1 MPLGTPLPPPLPL
14 PPPPRPSRLSWPG
27 PRCLPRT
34 IVPSTAA
41 GGGRGA
47 GRGTQ
52 EALRGAGRGCGV
64 RRPGGLA
71 GTMNQAPQT
80 HSPRSSSPGRQE
92 SPFCR
97 AAAAA
102 FLGMARPGRRSGRA
116 GGEAG
121 SCPSFLPF
129 FEVKIP
135 SSRWGGS
142 ARRGPGGLRC
152 QPPRLGG
159 ARGLRA
165 PRPCP
170 AALPRDGGRGWRISC
185 LGLSGNGPAAAVGP
199 RVWSVLARPRR
210 LGRAGAARMAHSG
223 RPPATPGGPSRLAAH
238 RARPGARAARP
249 PAPRAPRPAAGCRR
263 ESMPGVSS
271 PGARSGSALPRPRA
285 LRIGRP
291 ARVSPAAG
299 ATQKV
304 PAALRPPARAPAP
317 AIFVNLQLPS
327 EPEKLKGRAGAE
339 RQRETPPPP
348 RAAPPSAAVGAP
360 PARRAAG
367 AVLVPAG
374 LAPARRR
381 RRRLGRSLPGAYRNL
396 LCGVTAFRLNPASS
410 SRLPPPPR
418 RSRMLARCAAPPPGS
433 GRLREDAAAHRGRRA
448 RPVAP
453 GLPAIPG
460 DRREGRERG
469 RPARA
474 PRAP

>member
-135 SSRWGGS
+135 SSRWGGE
-142 ARRGPGGLRC
+142 
-152 QPPRLGG
+152 
-159 ARGLRA
+159 RA
-165 PRPCP
+165 PRPGRAP
-170 AALPRDGGRGWRISC
+170 LSASSARRRTWASGAATLPGSTSPRRRPGLAHLLPRALGKRPGGGRGAE
-185 LGLSGNGPAAAVGP
+185 GVVGAGATAPTGSGGSRTDGAQRPAARHARRPFPPRGSQSAARRPGGTPSGPARPAARRWLSA
-199 RVWSVLARPRR
+199 RVHARR
-210 LGRAGAARMAHSG
+210 LLAGGPQRLSS
-223 RPPATPGGPSRLAAH
+223 PATPGPAH
-238 RARPGARAARP
+238 RTPCARVPGGRGNSEGLRGAAATRPGPGSCHFCQPPTSERARETERKGGGRKAEGNTASSPRGTSERGRGRAACP
-249 PAPRAPRPAAGCRR
+249 PGRRGC
-263 ESMPGVSS
+263 PG
-271 PGARSGSALPRPRA
+271 PCRPRPR
-285 LRIGRP
+285 
-291 ARVSPAAG
+291 SP
-299 ATQKV
+299 
-304 PAALRPPARAPAP
+304 
-317 AIFVNLQLPS
+317 
-327 EPEKLKGRAGAE
+327 
-339 RQRETPPPP
+339 PPPP
-348 RAAPPSAAVGAP
+348 RPQPP
-360 PARRAAG
+360 
-367 AVLVPAG
+367 
-374 LAPARRR
+374 
-381 RRRLGRSLPGAYRNL
+381 RSL
-396 LCGVTAFRLNPASS
+396 
-410 SRLPPPPR
+410 
-418 RSRMLARCAAPPPGS
+418 
-433 GRLREDAAAHRGRRA
+433 
-448 RPVAP
+448 
-453 GLPAIPG
+453 
-460 DRREGRERG
+460 
-469 RPARA
+469 
-474 PRAP
+474 

>member
-135 SSRWGGS
+135 SSRWGGGARAAARAGS
-142 ARRGPGGLRC
+142 AVSLLGSAAHVGFGRRDPARQHFPATAAGAGASPASGSRETARRRPWGRGCGRC
-152 QPPRLGG
+152 WRDRADWVGREPHGWRTAAGRPPR
-159 ARGLRA
+159 
-165 PRPCP
+165 P
-170 AALPRDGGRGWRISC
+170 AALPASRLTERGPAPGRHALRPRAPRGPPLAVGASPCPASPRR
-185 LGLSGNGPAAAVGP
+185 GPAAAQLSRDPGPCASDALRACPRRPGQLRRSPRRCGHPPGP
-199 RVWSVLARPRR
+199 RLLPFLSTSNFRASPR
-210 LGRAGAARMAHSG
+210 
-223 RPPATPGGPSRLAAH
+223 
-238 RARPGARAARP
+238 
-249 PAPRAPRPAAGCRR
+249 
-263 ESMPGVSS
+263 
-271 PGARSGSALPRPRA
+271 
-285 LRIGRP
+285 
-291 ARVSPAAG
+291 
-299 ATQKV
+299 
-304 PAALRPPARAPAP
+304 
-317 AIFVNLQLPS
+317 N
-327 EPEKLKGRAGAE
+327 
-339 RQRETPPPP
+339 
-348 RAAPPSAAVGAP
+348 
-360 PARRAAG
+360 
-367 AVLVPAG
+367 
-374 LAPARRR
+374 
-381 RRRLGRSLPGAYRNL
+381 
-396 LCGVTAFRLNPASS
+396 
-410 SRLPPPPR
+410 
-418 RSRMLARCAAPPPGS
+418 
-433 GRLREDAAAHRGRRA
+433 
-448 RPVAP
+448 
-453 GLPAIPG
+453 
-460 DRREGRERG
+460 
-469 RPARA
+469 
-474 PRAP
+474 